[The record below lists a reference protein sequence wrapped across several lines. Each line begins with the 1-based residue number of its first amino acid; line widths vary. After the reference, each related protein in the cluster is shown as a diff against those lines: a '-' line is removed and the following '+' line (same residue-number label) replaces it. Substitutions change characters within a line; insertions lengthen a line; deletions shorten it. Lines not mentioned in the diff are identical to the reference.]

1 MDLSILVIS
10 TSRYYSGFIV
20 CRAGVLVLE
29 SATLAVVG
37 PDLDDERLLSLLPVG

>member
-20 CRAGVLVLE
+20 WHAGVLVPE
-29 SATLAVVG
+29 RSTPAVVG
-37 PDLDDERLLSLLPVG
+37 PDLGDERLLALLPV